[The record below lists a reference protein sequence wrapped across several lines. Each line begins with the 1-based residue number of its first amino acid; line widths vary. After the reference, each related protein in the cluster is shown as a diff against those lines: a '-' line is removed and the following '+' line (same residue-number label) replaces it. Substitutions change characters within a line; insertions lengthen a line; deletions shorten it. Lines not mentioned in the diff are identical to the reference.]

1 MIVIFDVA
9 RYNVVRHD
17 IRSNEEKQKNCGK
30 ETDMKMDIA
39 FRQGNMEDLPEIVNL
54 VQAAIVQ
61 MESCSIMQWDEIY
74 PTAEDFASDISKGQ
88 LFVGMI
94 NGNIAVVYTLNTES
108 DEEYR
113 NGKWRMPQKSY
124 IVLHR
129 LCVHPK
135 YQNQGI
141 ARKTMQ
147 YIEQQVIGLGIDAIR
162 LDAFS
167 QNPYSLKL
175 YQRCGYA
182 EVGTAVWRKGTFYL
196 MEKYL

>member
-1 MIVIFDVA
+1 
-9 RYNVVRHD
+9 
-17 IRSNEEKQKNCGK
+17 
-30 ETDMKMDIA
+30 MKMDIA

-54 VQAAIVQ
+54 VKAAIVQ
-61 MESCSIMQWDEIY
+61 MERCNIMQWDEIY
-74 PTAEDFASDISKGQ
+74 PTAEDFSSDISERQ
-88 LFVGMI
+88 LFVGMT
-94 NGNIAVVYTLNTES
+94 NENIAVVYTLNTES
-108 DEEYR
+108 DDEYR
-113 NGKWRMPQKSY
+113 NGKWRDAQKSY

-135 YQNQGI
+135 YQNQGV
-141 ARKTMQ
+141 ARNTMQ

-182 EVGTAVWRKGTFYL
+182 EVGTAVWRKGTFYM